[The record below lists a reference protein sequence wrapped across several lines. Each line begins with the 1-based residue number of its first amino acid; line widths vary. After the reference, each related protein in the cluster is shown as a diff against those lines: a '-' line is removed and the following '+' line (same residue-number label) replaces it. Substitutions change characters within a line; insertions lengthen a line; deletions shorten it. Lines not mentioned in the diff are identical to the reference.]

1 MTLINGANNNIQTV
15 PTVTTVTINSV
26 TATTISPS
34 NPDRRILEVYLAPG
48 INDADAIIR
57 PYAAS
62 VDNVKHGAVLTRRTA
77 SNDALFKSEYKMSEL
92 TIITAEYSAISVTG
106 TFDLYII
113 EG

>member
-1 MTLINGANNNIQTV
+1 MITKGANNNIQDA

-26 TATTISPS
+26 TATTISAS
-34 NPDRRILEVYLAPG
+34 NPDRRVLEVYLAPG
-48 INDADAIIR
+48 ITDVDAIIR
-57 PYAAS
+57 PYAAAT
-62 VDNVKHGAVLTRRTA
+62 DNIKHGAVLTRRTA

-92 TIITAEYSAISVTG
+92 TVFTSEYSAISVSG